1 MYCYYSITTLK
12 SLQVAQL
19 GSRYLLQFIDGIK
32 KLTFP
37 TLYQVLLLVFS
48 ARVCG
53 KSKLILTYKKKKK
66 ALILVLSDNVPM
78 PNFIYWK
85 TLTR

>member
-1 MYCYYSITTLK
+1 MYCYYLITTLK

-19 GSRYLLQFIDGIK
+19 HLLQFIDGIK

-53 KSKLILTYKKKKK
+53 KSQSTEINSYL
-66 ALILVLSDNVPM
+66 
-78 PNFIYWK
+78 
-85 TLTR
+85 